1 MNPAKQD
8 FILEKHVFKMV
19 EIETASACEV
29 KCFLEADCASY
40 NLEPQQNGKLL
51 CELSDSDDAN
61 NQQDLR
67 YKEGTIYKSVKM
79 S

>member
-1 MNPAKQD
+1 
-8 FILEKHVFKMV
+8 MV

-29 KCFLEADCASY
+29 KCFLEADCVSY
-40 NLEPQQNGKLL
+40 NLEPQQYGKLL

-67 YKEGTIYKSVKM
+67 YKEGAIYKSVKM